1 METKAYRRKTKIV
14 CTIGPGSSSHKMVER
29 LLDAGMDLAR
39 LNLSHGSHEEH
50 AKTMQT
56 LRETAKARQKNLAI
70 LLDLPGPK
78 IRTGDVKD
86 DGVSLKEGEAFAL
99 KTEDM
104 VGDERRVS
112 VSLKTL
118 PDDVKPG
125 VMVLLSDGTIR
136 LLVERVQKREIFCRV
151 VSGGVLRSRQGINVP
166 GVRLSVEALTEDDE
180 KHLAFGLREG
190 VDFVAMSF
198 VRDQSDILKLKRL
211 IGEQGKGVPVVAKI
225 EKHEAAEAIFGIL
238 EATDAVMV
246 ARGDLGLE
254 TPLERVPVL
263 QKAIIQAANRL
274 GKPVIVATQMLESM
288 VQSPMPTRAEVSDV
302 ANAIFDGADAVM
314 LSEETAIGRYPD
326 LAAAMMAKIAHEV
339 ERALP
344 YESLLAA
351 REHFQLPQVDDAIA
365 HQACHAALQLGAKVI
380 VAYTSTGST
389 ARRLAKY
396 RPKAPILAI
405 TPSMQTARELCLN
418 WGVIPFFVPDLG
430 QVEEVFTMAEAV
442 SKQTG
447 LANPGDL
454 IVITAGLPW
463 KVPGNTNLIKVQQL
477 V

>member
-14 CTIGPGSSSHKMVER
+14 CTIGPGSSSQNMVER

-56 LRETAKARQKNLAI
+56 LRETAKARKKNLSI

-86 DGVSLKEGEAFAL
+86 DGVSLKEGEAFVL

-118 PDDVKPG
+118 PDDVEPG

-326 LAAAMMAKIAHEV
+326 LAAA
-339 ERALP
+339 
-344 YESLLAA
+344 
-351 REHFQLPQVDDAIA
+351 
-365 HQACHAALQLGAKVI
+365 
-380 VAYTSTGST
+380 
-389 ARRLAKY
+389 
-396 RPKAPILAI
+396 
-405 TPSMQTARELCLN
+405 
-418 WGVIPFFVPDLG
+418 
-430 QVEEVFTMAEAV
+430 
-442 SKQTG
+442 
-447 LANPGDL
+447 
-454 IVITAGLPW
+454 
-463 KVPGNTNLIKVQQL
+463 
-477 V
+477 

>member
-1 METKAYRRKTKIV
+1 MEIEAFRRKTKIV
-14 CTIGPGSSSHKMVER
+14 CTIGPGSSNRSAIER

-50 AKTMQT
+50 AKTIKT
-56 LRETAKARQKNLAI
+56 LRETAKACRKSLAV

-78 IRTGDVKD
+78 IRTGEMKNG
-86 DGVSLKEGEAFAL
+86 GVPLKEGETFVL
-99 KTEDM
+99 TTQDG
-104 VGDERRVS
+104 VGDERKAS

-118 PDDVKPG
+118 HEDVKQG
-125 VMVLLSDGTIR
+125 VMILLSDGTIR
-136 LLVERVQKREIFCRV
+136 LVVERVEKGEIFCRV

-166 GVRLSVEALTEDDE
+166 GVRLSVEALTEDDK

-190 VDFVAMSF
+190 VEFVAMSF
-198 VRDQSDILKLKRL
+198 VRDADDVFKLKHQIKEL
-211 IGEQGKGVPVVAKI
+211 GKDVPVVAKI
-225 EKHEAAEAIFGIL
+225 EKHEATEVISGIL

-254 TPLERVPVL
+254 IPLERVPVL
-263 QKAIIQAANRL
+263 QKSIIQAANRL

-326 LAAAMMAKIAHEV
+326 LAVVMMAKVAKEV
-339 ERALP
+339 EGALN
-344 YESLLAA
+344 YEGLLAA
-351 REHFQLPQVDDAIA
+351 REHFQIPQVDDAIA
-365 HQACHAALQLGAKVI
+365 HQACHAALQLGAKAI

-405 TPSMQTARELCLN
+405 TPSIQTAGELCLN
-418 WGVIPFFVPDLG
+418 WGVFPFFVPDLG
-430 QVEEVFTMAEAV
+430 QVEEVFTMAETV

-447 LANPGDL
+447 LANKGDL

-477 V
+477 A